1 MKLKKKEDQSV
12 GASVLLRKW
21 NKILIGANMDTTY
34 GAKTEGKV
42 FDSYLPPFALL

>member
-21 NKILIGANMDTTY
+21 NNILMGANIETMCEQGLNERPSSACPT
-34 GAKTEGKV
+34 
-42 FDSYLPPFALL
+42 